1 MNIRTRFMGL
11 VVTTVLFLAGC
22 GGSSDPQEISG
33 TASAGDP
40 ISGKVYVK
48 DSAGTGAGPVA
59 ISPEGLFSIPAGGL
73 RPPFVLKAEGYASGK
88 PVTLYSA
95 GTAAGTVNINP
106 MTDLV
111 LHVAAGTGSVESLW
125 SSPASHADM
134 VSGTALGTATDSVR
148 KLLLPFLA
156 AHGAA
161 TANPFSDRIRLG
173 AGLDAVFDRITLE
186 RDSAT
191 GAVTVTSRV
200 NGETLATTT
209 AAQIGTTALALGGHP
224 SLRAGAPTP
233 PLSWY
238 GPMKFGRGY
247 DYVSQN
253 LAGDCVSF
261 DNTKSIERV
270 GNVHTKYSIELLE
283 DVSSVSQQLG
293 VSAAGK
299 MQMGLYRLSAQ
310 ADFLSES
317 VKDSTSVFVAVFAEV
332 TGYTYNLENV
342 KLLDGTNGTTNWKDK
357 FKNESATFRH
367 TCGDYFL
374 SSITTGGKMVGILK
388 IATSSDK
395 EKTSISANVKAKSLL
410 NSGSLSFRS
419 TMDSM
424 MQEYQASITLFEM
437 GPRDDSAPTDYDS
450 FMSAV
455 QAFPKKVND
464 CIDGIKPTGIP
475 WENCAYTVTFMDY
488 ATIAEGDTN
497 IGAQALAMGVLIDY
511 HSGYER
517 LLAQIPDMQARPEL
531 YEKSSVNLSDLSSR
545 ITASKKLA
553 ETAANAC
560 NQTSSECTAPSGLLD
575 PNGVALPA
583 RKLLMTRTCADY
595 KTNYP
600 SVSAD
605 GEYRM
610 YFETD
615 AELKKPFYLYCLG
628 MNTATPKEYLTL
640 KLTSPASTSPS
651 YNFASSVGHG
661 DAYTVFTKVG
671 VAVNP
676 SELAIVRNDFQY
688 STTTWVWNGCPAE
701 TSCDRQAQ
709 YGQTI
714 GLYPNMIAANLD
726 FTDTPFAVSDATEW
740 VPTGSSVIS
749 SDRKSVNLPGNVMPK
764 ADIRLKSAQ

>member
-1 MNIRTRFMGL
+1 
-11 VVTTVLFLAGC
+11 
-22 GGSSDPQEISG
+22 
-33 TASAGDP
+33 
-40 ISGKVYVK
+40 
-48 DSAGTGAGPVA
+48 
-59 ISPEGLFSIPAGGL
+59 
-73 RPPFVLKAEGYASGK
+73 
-88 PVTLYSA
+88 
-95 GTAAGTVNINP
+95 
-106 MTDLV
+106 
-111 LHVAAGTGSVESLW
+111 
-125 SSPASHADM
+125 
-134 VSGTALGTATDSVR
+134 
-148 KLLLPFLA
+148 
-156 AHGAA
+156 
-161 TANPFSDRIRLG
+161 
-173 AGLDAVFDRITLE
+173 
-186 RDSAT
+186 
-191 GAVTVTSRV
+191 
-200 NGETLATTT
+200 
-209 AAQIGTTALALGGHP
+209 
-224 SLRAGAPTP
+224 
-233 PLSWY
+233 
-238 GPMKFGRGY
+238 
-247 DYVSQN
+247 
-253 LAGDCVSF
+253 
-261 DNTKSIERV
+261 
-270 GNVHTKYSIELLE
+270 
-283 DVSSVSQQLG
+283 
-293 VSAAGK
+293 
-299 MQMGLYRLSAQ
+299 
-310 ADFLSES
+310 
-317 VKDSTSVFVAVFAEV
+317 
-332 TGYTYNLENV
+332 
-342 KLLDGTNGTTNWKDK
+342 
-357 FKNESATFRH
+357 
-367 TCGDYFL
+367 
-374 SSITTGGKMVGILK
+374 
-388 IATSSDK
+388 
-395 EKTSISANVKAKSLL
+395 
-410 NSGSLSFRS
+410 
-419 TMDSM
+419 
-424 MQEYQASITLFEM
+424 
-437 GPRDDSAPTDYDS
+437 
-450 FMSAV
+450 MSAV